1 LDFFNHIG
9 FITFDYTLLLMR
21 RKSKFI
27 LIFLVLVLAAGFIY
41 FKSLKTRHQELIKSK
56 IYYTLN
62 LVDSDWKKD
71 LDENKAVFTS
81 PTFVISN
88 IYKSMEGPKS
98 DQFVVIDDS
107 KEELLWLTSFKTNAV
122 SSDETR
128 KMSNDFVCHTNFEYR
143 DAEHYNRWN
152 MTERIN
158 SQYPRITSI
167 SNGVE
172 SFELPEGF
180 GFPVFSNERLFINA
194 QALNH
199 NISDSTFNIK
209 HKIEIG
215 YTKHSQKAL
224 IPLQPKT
231 VFMMFPYNPNDPFKG
246 PTEQLPNAC
255 IPVETKNHSY
265 LDVEGNALSGHWI
278 IAPGKHNYTYDASQQ
293 LQIKDSIRL
302 HQITSHLH
310 PFANRFQL
318 KDKTTN
324 EIIYDCKSENFTDKI
339 GLKNTPSFSSQN
351 GIWMYENHTYEML
364 LEINNTT
371 STDQEMMASM
381 AIFYYDGDMENKV
394 RALKL

>member
-1 LDFFNHIG
+1 
-9 FITFDYTLLLMR
+9 MR
-21 RKSKFI
+21 RRSKFI
-27 LIFLVLVLAAGFIY
+27 LIFLFLILAAGFIY

-62 LVDSDWKKD
+62 LVDSEWKKELND
-71 LDENKAVFTS
+71 SEVIFTS

-98 DQFVVIDDS
+98 DQYVVIDDS
-107 KEELLWLTSFKTNAV
+107 NEELLYLTAFKTNAI
-122 SSDETR
+122 SSDEAR
-128 KMSNDFVCHTNFEYR
+128 NLSNDFVCHTNFEYR

-152 MTERIN
+152 MTDRIN

-172 SFELPEGF
+172 NFKLPEGF

-199 NISDSTFNIK
+199 NITDSSFHIK

-215 YTKHSQKAL
+215 YTKHSQKPL

-231 VFMMFPYNPNDPFKG
+231 VFMMFPFDPNNPDKG

-255 IPVETKNHSY
+255 IPVETKNHTY
-265 LDVEGNALSGHWI
+265 IDTKGNPLSGHWI
-278 IAPGKHNYTYDASQQ
+278 IKPGKHNYAYDASSQ
-293 LQIKDSIRL
+293 LHIKDSIRL

-310 PFANRFQL
+310 PFANRFVL

-324 EIIYDCKSENFTDKI
+324 QIIYDCKSENFENKI
-339 GLKNTPSFSSQN
+339 GLKRTPSFSSEK
-351 GIWMYENHTYEML
+351 GVWMYEDHTYEML
-364 LEINNTT
+364 LEVNNTT
-371 STDQEMMASM
+371 DKDQEMMASM
-381 AIFYYDGDMENKV
+381 AIFYYDDAMEKKINE
-394 RALKL
+394 LKF

>member
-1 LDFFNHIG
+1 
-9 FITFDYTLLLMR
+9 MR
-21 RKSKFI
+21 RKFKFI
-27 LIFLVLVLAAGFIY
+27 LFFLVLILAGGFIY

-62 LVDSDWKKD
+62 LVDSEWKKD
-71 LDENKAVFTS
+71 LSDDKVIFTS

-98 DQFVVIDDS
+98 DQYVVIDDT
-107 KEELLWLTSFKTNAV
+107 KEELVYLTSFKTNAV
-122 SSDETR
+122 SADETR

-152 MTERIN
+152 MTNRIN
-158 SQYPRITSI
+158 AQYPRITSI

-172 SFELPEGF
+172 DFELPSGF
-180 GFPVFSNERLFINA
+180 GFPVFTNERLFINA

-199 NISDSTFNIK
+199 NITDSTFHIK

-215 YTKHSQKAL
+215 FKTHSKSPL

-231 VFMMFPYNPNDPFKG
+231 VFMMFPYDPKDPFKG
-246 PTEQLPNAC
+246 PTEQIPNAC

-265 LDVEGNALSGHWI
+265 LDTEGNALSGHWI
-278 IAPGKHNYTYDASQQ
+278 ITPGKHSYTYDASHQ

-310 PFANRFQL
+310 PFANRFML

-324 EIIYDCKSENFTDKI
+324 TIIYDCKSENFTDKI
-339 GLKNTPSFSSQN
+339 GLKNTPSFASQK
-351 GIWMYENHTYEML
+351 GIWMYEDHVYEML
-364 LEINNTT
+364 LEVDNTT
-371 STDQEMMASM
+371 EKDQEMMASM
-381 AIFYYDGDMENKV
+381 AIFYYDGEMQDKINE
-394 RALKL
+394 LQL

>member
-1 LDFFNHIG
+1 
-9 FITFDYTLLLMR
+9 MKR
-21 RKSKFI
+21 RSKFI
-27 LIFLVLVLAAGFIY
+27 LIFLVLILVGGFIY

-56 IYYTLN
+56 VFYTLGI
-62 LVDSDWKKD
+62 VDSEWKTELTD
-71 LDENKAVFTS
+71 NSVTFTS

-98 DQFVVIDDS
+98 DQYLMIDDS

-122 SSDETR
+122 SSDEQR

-172 SFELPEGF
+172 AFDLPDGF

-199 NISDSTFNIK
+199 NITDSTFNIK
-209 HKIEIG
+209 HKIKIG
-215 YTKHSQKAL
+215 FTKNSDKTL

-231 VFMMFPYNPNDPFKG
+231 VFMMFPYDPQNPFEG
-246 PTEQLPNAC
+246 PTEMLPNAC

-265 LDVEGNALSGHWI
+265 LDNDGNALSGHWI
-278 IAPGKHNYTYDASQQ
+278 ITPGKHSYSYDTSQQ

-310 PFANRFQL
+310 PFADRFKL
-318 KDKTTN
+318 KDKTTG
-324 EIIYDCKSENFTDKI
+324 EVIYDCKSENFTDKI
-339 GLKNTPSFSSQN
+339 GLKNTPSFSNQK
-351 GIWMYENHTYEML
+351 GIWMYKDHTYEML
-364 LEINNTT
+364 LEVDNITDK
-371 STDQEMMASM
+371 DQEMMASM
-381 AIFYYDGDMENKV
+381 AIFYYDADMDHKIKE
-394 RALKL
+394 LKL

>member
-1 LDFFNHIG
+1 
-9 FITFDYTLLLMR
+9 MKR
-21 RKSKFI
+21 RSKFI
-27 LIFLVLVLAAGFIY
+27 LIFLVLILGGGFIY

-56 IYYTLN
+56 VYYTLG
-62 LVDSDWKKD
+62 LVDSEWKTD
-71 LDENKAVFTS
+71 LTENSVTFTS

-98 DQFVVIDDS
+98 DQYVVIDGS

-122 SSDETR
+122 SSDELR

-152 MTERIN
+152 MPERIN

-172 SFELPEGF
+172 AFDLPDGF

-199 NISDSTFNIK
+199 NITDSTFTIK
-209 HKIEIG
+209 HKIRIG
-215 YTKHSQKAL
+215 FTNHHDTPL

-231 VFMMFPYNPNDPFKG
+231 VFMMFPYDPQDPFKG
-246 PTEQLPNAC
+246 PTELLPNAC

-265 LDVEGNALSGHWI
+265 LDNDGNALSGHWI
-278 IAPGKHNYTYDASQQ
+278 IKPGKHKYSYDASQQ

-310 PFANRFQL
+310 PFADRFKL
-318 KDKTTN
+318 RDKTTG
-324 EIIYDCKSENFTDKI
+324 EVIYDCKSENFTDKI
-339 GLKNTPSFSSQN
+339 GLKNTPSFSSQK
-351 GIWMYENHTYEML
+351 GIWMYQDHTYEML
-364 LEINNTT
+364 LEVDNTT
-371 STDQEMMASM
+371 DKDQEMMASM
-381 AIFYYDGDMENKV
+381 AIFYYDADIENKIKT
-394 RALKL
+394 LKL

>member
-1 LDFFNHIG
+1 
-9 FITFDYTLLLMR
+9 MR
-21 RKSKFI
+21 KRFKFI
-27 LIFLVLVLAAGFIY
+27 LIFLVLILVGGFIY

-56 IYYTLN
+56 IYYALN
-62 LVDSDWKKD
+62 LVDSEWKKD
-71 LDENKAVFTS
+71 LSTSKVVFTS

-98 DQFVVIDDS
+98 DQYVVIDDS

-122 SSDETR
+122 SSDEKR
-128 KMSNDFVCHTNFEYR
+128 KLSNDFVCHTNFEYR

-172 SFELPEGF
+172 DFELPDGF
-180 GFPVFSNERLFINA
+180 GFPVFTNERLFINA

-199 NISDSTFNIK
+199 NITDSTFNIK

-215 YTKHSQKAL
+215 FVKNKEKTL

-231 VFMMFPYNPNDPFKG
+231 VFMMFPYDPKDPFKG

-265 LDVEGNALSGHWI
+265 LDGEGNALSGHWI
-278 IAPGKHNYTYDASQQ
+278 IAPGKHNYSFDASPQ
-293 LQIKDSIRL
+293 LKIKDSIRL

-310 PFANRFQL
+310 PFANRFKL
-318 KDKTTN
+318 RDKTTGT
-324 EIIYDCKSENFTDKI
+324 IIYDCNSENFTDRI
-339 GLKNTPSFSSQN
+339 GLKNTPSFSSQK
-351 GIWMYENHTYEML
+351 GVWMYEDHIYEMEL
-364 LEINNTT
+364 DVDNT
-371 STDQEMMASM
+371 SDKDQEMMASM
-381 AIFYYDGDMENKV
+381 AIFYYDSEMEKKINE
-394 RALKL
+394 LKL

>member
-1 LDFFNHIG
+1 MHKRF
-9 FITFDYTLLLMR
+9 
-21 RKSKFI
+21 KFI
-27 LIFLVLVLAAGFIY
+27 LIFLVIVLVGGFIY
-41 FKSLKTRHQELIKSK
+41 YKSLKTRHQELIKSK

-62 LVDSDWKKD
+62 LVDSEWKKELSD
-71 LDENKAVFTS
+71 DKAVFTS

-98 DQFVVIDDS
+98 DQYVVIDDS
-107 KEELLWLTSFKTNAV
+107 KEELLYLTGFKTNAV

-152 MTERIN
+152 MTNRIN

-172 SFELPEGF
+172 QFKLPDGF

-199 NISDSTFNIK
+199 NITDSTFNIK
-209 HKIEIG
+209 HKIEIE
-215 YTKHSQKAL
+215 YQKHSKKPL

-231 VFMMFPYNPNDPFKG
+231 VFMMFPYDPNDPFKG

-265 LDVEGNALSGHWI
+265 LDNQGNALSGHWI
-278 IAPGKHNYTYDASQQ
+278 ISSGTHSYAYDASQQ

-318 KDKTTN
+318 RDKTTG
-324 EIIYDCKSENFTDKI
+324 EVIYDCKSENFKNKI
-339 GLKNTPSFSSQN
+339 GLKNTPSFSSQK
-351 GIWMYENHTYEML
+351 GIWMYEDHIYEML
-364 LEINNTT
+364 LDIDNVTDK
-371 STDQEMMASM
+371 DQEMMASM
-381 AIFYYDGDMENKV
+381 AIFYYDPEMYDKIKV
-394 RALKL
+394 LKL

>member
-1 LDFFNHIG
+1 
-9 FITFDYTLLLMR
+9 MR
-21 RKSKFI
+21 RKLKFI
-27 LIFLVLVLAAGFIY
+27 LFFLVLILAGGFIY
-41 FKSLKTRHQELIKSK
+41 FNTLKTRHQELIKSK
-56 IYYTLN
+56 VYYALN
-62 LVDSDWKKD
+62 LVDSEWKKD
-71 LDENKAVFTS
+71 LSNDRVVFTT

-98 DQFVVIDDS
+98 DQFIVIDDS

-122 SSDETR
+122 SADESR

-152 MTERIN
+152 MSERIN

-172 SFELPEGF
+172 DFKLPEGF

-199 NISDSTFNIK
+199 NITDSSFHIK

-215 YTKHSQKAL
+215 YTKHRDKAL
-224 IPLQPKT
+224 TPLQPKT
-231 VFMMFPYNPNDPFKG
+231 VFMMFPFDPENPYQG

-255 IPVETKNHSY
+255 IPVETKNHTY
-265 LDVEGNALSGHWI
+265 IDTKGNPLSGHWI
-278 IAPGKHNYTYDASQQ
+278 IKPGKHQYSYDTSAQ
-293 LQIKDSIRL
+293 LNIKDSIRL

-310 PFANRFQL
+310 PFAERFQL

-324 EIIYDCKSENFTDKI
+324 DIIYDCKSENFSNKI
-339 GLKNTPSFSSQN
+339 GLKQTPSFSSQK
-351 GIWMYENHTYEML
+351 GVWMYEDHTYEML
-364 LEINNTT
+364 LEIDNTT
-371 STDQEMMASM
+371 DTDQEMMASM
-381 AIFYYDGDMENKV
+381 AIFYYDPDME
-394 RALKL
+394 LKIRESQL

>member
-1 LDFFNHIG
+1 
-9 FITFDYTLLLMR
+9 MR
-21 RKSKFI
+21 RTFKFI
-27 LIFLVLVLAAGFIY
+27 LIFLVLILGAGFIY

-62 LVDSDWKKD
+62 LVDSEWKKD
-71 LDENKAVFTS
+71 LSDTKVVYTS

-98 DQFVVIDDS
+98 DQYVVIDDT
-107 KEELLWLTSFKTNAV
+107 KEELLFLTSFKTNAV
-122 SSDETR
+122 SSDEKR

-152 MTERIN
+152 MTNRIN

-172 SFELPEGF
+172 DFELPEGF

-199 NISDSTFNIK
+199 NITDSTFNIK

-215 YTKHSQKAL
+215 FAKHSQKPL

-231 VFMMFPYNPNDPFKG
+231 VFMMFPFDPDNPFKG
-246 PTEQLPNAC
+246 PTEELPNAC
-255 IPVETKNHSY
+255 IPVETKNHTY
-265 LDVEGNALSGHWI
+265 IDTKGNPLSGHWI
-278 IAPGKHNYTYDASQQ
+278 IKPGKHNYTYDTSAQ
-293 LQIKDSIRL
+293 LNIKDSIRL

-310 PFANRFQL
+310 PFANRFVL
-318 KDKTTN
+318 RDKTTGA
-324 EIIYDCKSENFTDKI
+324 IIYDCKSENFKDKI
-339 GLKNTPSFSSQN
+339 GLKRTPSFSSQK
-351 GIWMYENHTYEML
+351 GVWMYENHVYEML
-364 LEINNTT
+364 LEIDNTT
-371 STDQEMMASM
+371 DKDQEMMASM
-381 AIFYYDGDMENKV
+381 AIFYYDGEMQDKISE
-394 RALKL
+394 LKF

>member
-1 LDFFNHIG
+1 MVL
-9 FITFDYTLLLMR
+9 
-21 RKSKFI
+21 I
-27 LIFLVLVLAAGFIY
+27 LAGGFIY
-41 FKSLKTRHQELIKSK
+41 FNTLKTRHQELIKSK
-56 IYYTLN
+56 VYYALN
-62 LVDSDWKKD
+62 LVDSEWKKD
-71 LDENKAVFTS
+71 LSNDRVVFTT

-98 DQFVVIDDS
+98 DQFIVIDDS

-122 SSDETR
+122 SADESR

-172 SFELPEGF
+172 DFQLPEGF

-199 NISDSTFNIK
+199 NITDSSFHIK

-215 YTKHSQKAL
+215 YTKHRDKAL
-224 IPLQPKT
+224 TPLQPKT
-231 VFMMFPYNPNDPFKG
+231 VFMMFPFDPENPYQG

-255 IPVETKNHSY
+255 IPVETKNHTY
-265 LDVEGNALSGHWI
+265 IDTKGNPLSGHWI
-278 IAPGKHNYTYDASQQ
+278 IKPGKHQYSYDTSAQ
-293 LQIKDSIRL
+293 LNIKDSIRL

-310 PFANRFQL
+310 PFAERFQL

-324 EIIYDCKSENFTDKI
+324 EIIYDCKSENFSNKI
-339 GLKNTPSFSSQN
+339 GLKQTPSFSSQK
-351 GIWMYENHTYEML
+351 GVWMYEDHTYEML
-364 LEINNTT
+364 LEIDNTT
-371 STDQEMMASM
+371 DTDQEMMASM
-381 AIFYYDGDMENKV
+381 AIFYYDPDME
-394 RALKL
+394 LKIRESQL

>member
-1 LDFFNHIG
+1 
-9 FITFDYTLLLMR
+9 MKR
-21 RKSKFI
+21 RSKFI
-27 LIFLVLVLAAGFIY
+27 LIFLLLILGGGFIY
-41 FKSLKTRHQELIKSK
+41 FKSLKTRHQQLIKSK
-56 IYYTLN
+56 VYYTFG
-62 LVDSDWKKD
+62 LVDSEWKTE
-71 LDENKAVFTS
+71 LANNSVTFTS

-88 IYKSMEGPKS
+88 IYKSMEGPKA
-98 DQFVVIDDS
+98 DQFVVIDGS

-172 SFELPEGF
+172 AFEVPDGF

-199 NISDSTFNIK
+199 NITDSTFNIK
-209 HKIEIG
+209 HKIKIG
-215 YTKHSQKAL
+215 YTNHNEKQL
-224 IPLQPKT
+224 IPLQPRT
-231 VFMMFPYNPNDPFKG
+231 VFMMFPFDPQNPFKG
-246 PTEQLPNAC
+246 PTELLPNAC

-265 LDVEGNALSGHWI
+265 QDNSGNALSGHWI
-278 IAPGKHNYTYDASQQ
+278 IAPGKHNYSYDASEQ

-310 PFANRFQL
+310 PFAQRFKL
-318 KDKTTN
+318 KNKTTG
-324 EIIYDCKSENFTDKI
+324 EIIYDCKSENFSDKI
-339 GLKNTPSFSSQN
+339 GLKNTPSFSSQK
-351 GIWMYENHTYEML
+351 GVWMYRNHVYEML
-364 LEINNTT
+364 LEIDNTT
-371 STDQEMMASM
+371 DKDQEMMASM
-381 AIFYYDGDMENKV
+381 AIFYYDADMDNRIKE
-394 RALKL
+394 LKL

>member
-1 LDFFNHIG
+1 
-9 FITFDYTLLLMR
+9 MR
-21 RKSKFI
+21 KRFKFI
-27 LIFLVLVLAAGFIY
+27 LFFLVLILVCGFIY

-62 LVDSDWKKD
+62 LVDSEWKKD
-71 LDENKAVFTS
+71 LDDSKVTFTT

-98 DQFVVIDDS
+98 DEYVVIDNS

-122 SSDETR
+122 SSDESR
-128 KMSNDFVCHTNFEYR
+128 IMSNDFVCHTNFEYR

-172 SFELPEGF
+172 NFELPDGF

-199 NISDSTFNIK
+199 NITDSTFHIK

-215 YTKHSQKAL
+215 YTKHSEKSL

-231 VFMMFPYNPNDPFKG
+231 VFMMFPFDPNDPYKG
-246 PTEQLPNAC
+246 PTEMLPNAC
-255 IPVETKNHSY
+255 IPVETKNHTY
-265 LDVEGNALSGHWI
+265 MDTDGNPLSGHWI
-278 IAPGKHNYTYDASQQ
+278 IKPGKHHYSYDTTAQ

-302 HQITSHLH
+302 HQVTSHLH
-310 PFANRFQL
+310 PFANRFL
-318 KDKTTN
+318 LRDKTTD
-324 EIIYDCKSENFTDKI
+324 EIIYDCKSQNFTDRI
-339 GLKNTPSFSSQN
+339 GLKRTPSFSSQK
-351 GIWMYENHTYEML
+351 GIWMYADHTYEME
-364 LEINNTT
+364 LEVHNTT
-371 STDQEMMASM
+371 DKDQEMMASM
-381 AIFYYDGDMENKV
+381 AIFYYDREMQNKV
-394 RALKL
+394 SELKL

>member
-1 LDFFNHIG
+1 
-9 FITFDYTLLLMR
+9 MR
-21 RKSKFI
+21 RKFKFI
-27 LIFLVLVLAAGFIY
+27 LIFLVLILGAGFIY

-56 IYYTLN
+56 IYYALN
-62 LVDSDWKKD
+62 LVDSEWKKD
-71 LDENKAVFTS
+71 LDNNKVVFTS

-98 DQFVVIDDS
+98 DQYVVIDDS
-107 KEELLWLTSFKTNAV
+107 KEELLYLTSFKTNAV
-122 SSDETR
+122 SSDESR
-128 KMSNDFVCHTNFEYR
+128 QLSNDFVCHTNFEYR

-152 MTERIN
+152 MTNRIN

-172 SFELPEGF
+172 DFELPDGF

-199 NISDSTFNIK
+199 NVTDSTFNIK

-215 YTKHSQKAL
+215 FTKHRDKPL

-231 VFMMFPYNPNDPFKG
+231 VFMMFPYDPNDPFKG
-246 PTEQLPNAC
+246 PTEQIPNAC

-265 LDVEGNALSGHWI
+265 LDTEGNALSGHWI
-278 IAPGKHNYTYDASQQ
+278 ISPGKHRYSYDASSQ
-293 LQIKDSIRL
+293 LNITDSIRL

-310 PFANRFQL
+310 PFANRFLL

-324 EIIYDCKSENFTDKI
+324 TIIYDCKSENFTNKI
-339 GLKNTPSFSSQN
+339 GLKNTPSFASQK
-351 GIWMYENHTYEML
+351 GIWMYEDHIYEMHL
-364 LEINNTT
+364 DIDNTT
-371 STDQEMMASM
+371 DKDQEMMASM
-381 AIFYYDGDMENKV
+381 AIFYYDGEMKDKISE
-394 RALKL
+394 LKL

>member
-1 LDFFNHIG
+1 
-9 FITFDYTLLLMR
+9 M
-21 RKSKFI
+21 I
-27 LIFLVLVLAAGFIY
+27 LGGGFIY

-56 IYYTLN
+56 VYYTLG
-62 LVDSDWKKD
+62 LVDSEWKTD
-71 LDENKAVFTS
+71 LTDNSVTFTT

-88 IYKSMEGPKS
+88 IYKSMEGPKA
-98 DQFVVIDDS
+98 DQYVVIDGS
-107 KEELLWLTSFKTNAV
+107 TEELLWLTSFKTSAV
-122 SSDETR
+122 SSDEQR

-172 SFELPEGF
+172 AFDLPDGF

-209 HKIEIG
+209 HQIKIG
-215 YTKHSQKAL
+215 YVKHSQKSL

-231 VFMMFPYNPNDPFKG
+231 VFMMFPYDPQNPFQG

-265 LDVEGNALSGHWI
+265 LDNDGNALSGHWI
-278 IAPGKHNYTYDASQQ
+278 IKPGKHSYSYDASQQ

-310 PFANRFQL
+310 PFADRFKL
-318 KDKTTN
+318 KDKTTGD
-324 EIIYDCKSENFTDKI
+324 IIYDCNSENFTDKI
-339 GLKNTPSFSSQN
+339 GLKNTPSFSSQK
-351 GIWMYENHTYEML
+351 GIWMFKDHTYEML
-364 LEINNTT
+364 LEVDNTT
-371 STDQEMMASM
+371 DKDQEMMASM
-381 AIFYYDGDMENKV
+381 AIFYYDPVMENKIKE
-394 RALKL
+394 LKI